1 MALTPTP
8 TASSVPPMTGTVVSF
23 DRHIGLGELLG
34 DDGVRLPFHCI
45 EIADGSRDIAVGARV
60 RFGHRLKLGRV
71 EAAQLIV
78 Q

>member
-1 MALTPTP
+1 MASTPSS
-8 TASSVPPMTGTVVSF
+8 SSVPSMTGTVVSF
-23 DRHIGLGELLG
+23 DRDVGLGELLG

-45 EIADGSRDIAVGARV
+45 EVTDGSRDIAVGARV

-71 EAAQLIV
+71 EAAQLIP